1 MKTSSFKKLALNA
14 SAVMAFAA
22 AAVPA
27 AAQDAAVS
35 VRPTASLQLNGAGIR
50 KDSERGLYAAAL
62 YLESRL
68 STPQAVLSHPGAKQ
82 LRFMMLRDISAA
94 DMGDL
99 LARAMQSS
107 ASDEQLWKL
116 APALFRLGAVLGEH
130 KKLHAGDTF
139 EITSLP
145 GKGTSVR
152 INGGM
157 QGATFEEPGLFDAL
171 LGIWLGPRPADLLL
185 KSSLLGGAV

>member
-1 MKTSSFKKLALNA
+1 MKTSSFKKLALNTL
-14 SAVMAFAA
+14 AVMAFAA

-35 VRPTASLQLNGAGIR
+35 VQSTASLQLNGAGIR
-50 KDSERGLYAAAL
+50 KDAERGLYAAAL

-116 APALFRLGAVLGEH
+116 APALFRLGAVFGEQ

-145 GKGTSVR
+145 GKGTSIS
-152 INGGM
+152 INGRL
-157 QGATFEEPGLFDAL
+157 QGATFEEPGLFEAL

-185 KSSLLGGAV
+185 KSSLLGRAV

>member
-1 MKTSSFKKLALNA
+1 MNTSSFTKLALNA
-14 SAVMAFAA
+14 SAVMAFAVA
-22 AAVPA
+22 ALPAV
-27 AAQDAAVS
+27 AQEAAVS
-35 VRPTASLQLNGAGIR
+35 VRPTATLQLNGAGIR
-50 KDSERGLYAAAL
+50 SDAERGLYAAAL
-62 YLESRL
+62 YLENRQ

-116 APALFRLGAVLGEH
+116 APALFRLGTVFGEQ

-145 GKGTSVR
+145 GKGTSIS
-152 INGGM
+152 INGRL
-157 QGATFEEPGLFDAL
+157 QDATFEEPGLFEAL

-185 KSSLLGGAV
+185 KSSLLGGAI

>member
-1 MKTSSFKKLALNA
+1 MKTSSFTKLVVNA
-14 SAVMAFAA
+14 SAVMAFAVA
-22 AAVPA
+22 ALPAV
-27 AAQDAAVS
+27 AQETAVS
-35 VRPTASLQLNGAGIR
+35 VRSTATLQLNGAGIR
-50 KDSERGLYAAAL
+50 SDAERGLYAAAL

-68 STPQAVLSHPGAKQ
+68 TTPQAVLSHPGAKQ

-107 ASDEQLWKL
+107 ASDEQLWTL
-116 APALFRLGAVLGEH
+116 APALFRLGAVLGEQ
-130 KKLHAGDTF
+130 KKLHAGDTV

-145 GKGTSVR
+145 GKGTTISV
-152 INGGM
+152 NGRP
-157 QGATFEEPGLFDAL
+157 QGAAFEEPGLFEAL